1 MTDKTMRDIQSEI
14 ARIIPEPRNLVT
26 RLEYA
31 RRVLAIPEIKEGLE
45 LREEAESGKLVE
57 LVEVQDDGSCYTVG
71 DAMDSH
77 EALVKPLAS
86 GESR

>member
-14 ARIIPEPRNLVT
+14 AGVIPEPRNLVT

-31 RRVLAIPEIKEGLE
+31 RRVLAIPAIKEGLK
-45 LREEAESGKLVE
+45 LREKAKSGVLGE
-57 LVEVQDDGSCYTVG
+57 LCSPL
-71 DAMDSH
+71 DAGPGWSK
-77 EALVKPLAS
+77 ALVRPLAS